1 MYSERGMMNSKK
13 KPPNPL
19 TKSMHL
25 PGSTSDKESAG
36 STLRLGGI
44 KLDLL
49 DFRKSSSGGGLMKM
63 LRGGNSSGSNKISD
77 DVRRSRESGLSAKG
91 NSQINARYSTID
103 MPKQSPNQ
111 VAPKG
116 RY

>member
-25 PGSTSDKESAG
+25 PGTGSDKESAG
-36 STLRLGGI
+36 STIRLGGI
-44 KLDLL
+44 KL
-49 DFRKSSSGGGLMKM
+49 DFRKSSSGGGLIKM
-63 LRGGNSSGSNKISD
+63 LRGGNSGSGSNKISD

>member
-1 MYSERGMMNSKK
+1 MYSERGMMHSKK

-25 PGSTSDKESAG
+25 LGSGSDKESAG
-36 STLRLGGI
+36 STIRLGGI
-44 KLDLL
+44 KL

-63 LRGGNSSGSNKISD
+63 LTGGNSSSSNNKISD
-77 DVRRSRESGLSAKG
+77 DVRKSREAGLSAKG
-91 NSQINARYSTID
+91 SNTQIKARYSTIE
-103 MPKQSPNQ
+103 MAKHNPNQ
-111 VAPKG
+111 VTPND